1 LQSAGIRKN
10 QASVALP
17 SSRKTKLGSERASER
32 ARILDAD
39 SECNNGE
46 RRASTRRAPSPHA
59 TRPTPVAMPAM
70 ASGPIRDELLP
81 ISANRN
87 RRRPKFKGQ
96 YLPERRTKTDPN
108 QRRQHWTFFP
118 NPFHKIIQNGI
129 PTLYHQ

>member
-1 LQSAGIRKN
+1 VLYFAIRGNKKKP
-10 QASVALP
+10 ASIALP
-17 SSRKTKLGSERASER
+17 SSRKTKLRSEG
-32 ARILDAD
+32 ARILDAE

-46 RRASTRRAPSPHA
+46 RRASTRRAPYPDA
-59 TRPTPVAMPAM
+59 TRPIPDARPAM
-70 ASGPIRDELLP
+70 ASGPIRDEFLP

-129 PTLYHQ
+129 PT